1 MRRKN
6 WHGSRPES
14 MFFELNTDRPDGE
27 KKHAVAKRMRK
38 MAAAAVFA
46 FVTAAAFCTTGVR
59 SYAFNLGPG
68 MENYNIQIYQEQPE
82 NNPAYNNG
90 WTSNIGPGGTG
101 SNPGGGIDSEK
112 DYAYSKGPGYDEV
125 VYQIANNGYPV
136 ILCNVG
142 NFYMDMAYNGHP
154 DERGRACSQAHH
166 PRRYNRYHLLLPQ
179 PLRGCGHC

>member
-90 WTSNIGPGGTG
+90 WTSNIDPAARIGTRSSG
-101 SNPGGGIDSEK
+101 TD
-112 DYAYSKGPGYDEV
+112 V
-125 VYQIANNGYPV
+125 
-136 ILCNVG
+136 
-142 NFYMDMAYNGHP
+142 
-154 DERGRACSQAHH
+154 
-166 PRRYNRYHLLLPQ
+166 
-179 PLRGCGHC
+179 

>member
-27 KKHAVAKRMRK
+27 KKHAEAKRMRK

-90 WTSNIGPGGTG
+90 WTSNIGPGGSG

-112 DYAYSKGPGYDEV
+112 DYAYSKGPGNEA
-125 VYQIANNGYPV
+125 ANQYAKTEKHSQYLPGRQLASAGRWKMGAV
-136 ILCNVG
+136 QAGRKSCLQSVGLC
-142 NFYMDMAYNGHP
+142 
-154 DERGRACSQAHH
+154 RW
-166 PRRYNRYHLLLPQ
+166 
-179 PLRGCGHC
+179 